1 MSSNSWR
8 GNLVGRMHDHRI
20 TGKELAK
27 ELGVTDRWISAVI
40 NGHRDPKNAELLFN
54 AAVNSIIERREDDT
68 PCASN

>member
-8 GNLVGRMHDHRI
+8 GDLVGRMHDHRI

-54 AAVNSIIERREDDT
+54 AAVDAIICRREGAK
-68 PCASN
+68 CASN

>member
-8 GNLVGRMHDHRI
+8 GDLVGRMHDHRI

-40 NGHRDPKNAELLFN
+40 NGHRDPKN
-54 AAVNSIIERREDDT
+54 
-68 PCASN
+68 